1 MSGERINIER
11 PVSRLLA
18 MTVRRKGVFMRDWS
32 ITAREGATKNTKLK
46 EKC

>member
-11 PVSRLLA
+11 PVPRLLA
-18 MTVRRKGVFMRDWS
+18 MTVRRKGVFMGDWS
-32 ITAREGATKNTKLK
+32 ITAREGTIENTKLK